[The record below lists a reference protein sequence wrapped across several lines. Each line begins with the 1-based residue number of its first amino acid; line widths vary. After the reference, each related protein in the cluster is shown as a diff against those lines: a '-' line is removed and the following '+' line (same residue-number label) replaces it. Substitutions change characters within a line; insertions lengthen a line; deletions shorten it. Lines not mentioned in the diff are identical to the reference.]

1 MVTVVLWQKFCFKLV
16 RTQLDHCE
24 SDVKRISH
32 RLQGLWWPL
41 FYDKSFVL
49 NFFAHSWTT
58 GRVMAPLKRTLTAA
72 FLSHKY
78 HSTSRK
84 EENQEEQTPKIK
96 GRVKK
101 NLLCEMKTLPFRRDN
116 FFCIFVLLKKVS
128 SFIPVLPMANDQWQ
142 MTNGKWPMASRKYKW
157 AVTRMV
163 GVGGHKSDASTGE
176 HRPPCPC
183 PHHLPICSSHISDH
197 LDTSF
202 SCSVFRK

>member
-1 MVTVVLWQKFCFKLV
+1 
-16 RTQLDHCE
+16 
-24 SDVKRISH
+24 
-32 RLQGLWWPL
+32 
-41 FYDKSFVL
+41 
-49 NFFAHSWTT
+49 
-58 GRVMAPLKRTLTAA
+58 MAPLKRTLTAA

-142 MTNGKWPMASRKYKW
+142 MTNGQQKVQVSRDQDG
-157 AVTRMV
+157 RRR
-163 GVGGHKSDASTGE
+163 GHKSDASTGE
-176 HRPPCPC
+176 LRPLLHINCL
-183 PHHLPICSSHISDH
+183 HHFPICSPHISDY

-202 SCSVFRK
+202 SRSVFRK